1 MNSLISQEPVSS
13 VSGIGPR
20 AVSALK
26 RLNIGTV
33 WDLLMHFPTGYQ
45 DRSHITP
52 ISALNKDGEY
62 AVVRGNIARTS
73 VNGTGNNAI
82 FNIFLADGTGTLRIS
97 IFHFKPFQLQQITQ
111 DEDLCV
117 YGKISFYNGQPQMAN
132 PEFLSAAA
140 VGNTF
145 TPLYGLTHG
154 IKMPV
159 MRKFIDA
166 ALKMANSDNLPELI
180 PAECLTEYSGRSLL
194 ESFQNIH
201 HPSTSESLARLSDF
215 SAPCCKRIIIE
226 ELTAHQLSLIR
237 LREMNSQNNGFA
249 LKPVPELLKRF
260 IAALPFLPT
269 NAQKRV
275 TEEIIQDLMSD
286 IPMNRLVQGDV
297 GSGKTLVAAMAALT
311 AVGNSCQAAIM
322 APTEILAEQHA
333 EKIAKLFAPLNIKTA
348 TLLGKYKAA
357 RRKEEIRLIES
368 GEAGI
373 IIGTHAIF
381 QESVHYANL
390 KLIIIDEQHRF
401 GVDQR
406 LRLRSKAEKDGKT
419 PHMLA
424 MTATPIPRTLAQT
437 MYADM
442 KVSVIDELPPG
453 RTPIKTFMLSID
465 NKHKLIPKIMENC
478 RKHLQVYW
486 VCCLVNESD
495 TLEECQDTENA
506 RDYLQENLPGLSI
519 DIVHGQMKPSEKE
532 EAMIR
537 FKNGETDIL
546 VATSVIEVG
555 VDVPNAFLIVIENA
569 ERYGLAQLHQL
580 RGRVGRGKIESY
592 CCLLCSGN
600 ISPAGIERMEVLKE
614 STDGFYIAEKDL
626 EIRGPGDLM
635 GTRQTGEMI
644 FRAANLFRDEPL
656 LEQGAEIASAIHSK
670 YPELESSLL
679 KRWYP
684 DGEKAGKA

>member
-1 MNSLISQEPVSS
+1 
-13 VSGIGPR
+13 
-20 AVSALK
+20 
-26 RLNIGTV
+26 
-33 WDLLMHFPTGYQ
+33 MHFPTGYQ

-52 ISALNKDGEY
+52 VSALNKDGEY
-62 AVVRGNIARTS
+62 AVVQGKIARTS
-73 VNGTGNNAI
+73 VSGTGKNSI
-82 FNIFLADGTGTLRIS
+82 FNIFLADTTGTLRIS
-97 IFHFKPFQLQQITQ
+97 IFHFKPFQIQQISQ
-111 DEDLCV
+111 EEGICV

-140 VGNTF
+140 AGNTF

-166 ALKMANSDNLPELI
+166 ALKMANSENLPELI
-180 PAECLTEYSGRSLL
+180 PAEYLTEYSGRSLV
-194 ESFQNIH
+194 ESFHNIH

-215 SAPCCKRIIIE
+215 SAACCKRIIIE

-249 LKPVPELLKRF
+249 LKPVPELLKNF
-260 IAALPFLPT
+260 IAALPFQPT

-275 TEEIIQDLMSD
+275 TEEIIQDLMRD

-311 AVGNSCQAAIM
+311 AVGNGCQAAIM

-333 EKIAKLFAPLNIKTA
+333 EKITKLFAPLNIKTA
-348 TLLGKYKAA
+348 TLLGKYKAL
-357 RRKEEIRLIES
+357 RRKAELKLIET

-465 NKHKLIPKIMENC
+465 NKYKLIPRILENC

-506 RDYLQENLPGLSI
+506 RNYLQENLPELTI
-519 DIVHGQMKPSEKE
+519 DVVHGQMKPAEKE
-532 EAMIR
+532 EAMVR

-600 ISPAGIERMEVLKE
+600 ISPAGLERMEVLKE
-614 STDGFYIAEKDL
+614 SSDGFYIAEKDL

-644 FRAANLFRDEPL
+644 FRAANLFRDQPL
-656 LEQGAEIASAIHSK
+656 LEQAAEIASAIHSK
-670 YPELESSLL
+670 HQELEGSLL

>member
-1 MNSLISQEPVSS
+1 
-13 VSGIGPR
+13 
-20 AVSALK
+20 
-26 RLNIGTV
+26 
-33 WDLLMHFPTGYQ
+33 MHFPTGYQ

-52 ISALNKDGEY
+52 VSALNKDGEY
-62 AVVRGNIARTS
+62 AVVQGKIARTS
-73 VNGTGNNAI
+73 VSGTGKNSI
-82 FNIFLADGTGTLRIS
+82 FNIFLADTTGTLRIS
-97 IFHFKPFQLQQITQ
+97 IFHFKPFQIQQISQ
-111 DEDLCV
+111 EEGICV

-166 ALKMANSDNLPELI
+166 ALKMANSENLPELI
-180 PAECLTEYSGRSLL
+180 PAEYLTEYSGRSLV
-194 ESFQNIH
+194 ESFHNIH

-215 SAPCCKRIIIE
+215 SAACCKRIIIE

-249 LKPVPELLKRF
+249 LKPVPELLKNF
-260 IAALPFLPT
+260 IAALPFQPT

-275 TEEIIQDLMSD
+275 TEEIIQDLMRD

-311 AVGNSCQAAIM
+311 AVGNGCQAAIM

-333 EKIAKLFAPLNIKTA
+333 EKITKLFAPLNIKTA
-348 TLLGKYKAA
+348 TLLGKYKAL
-357 RRKEEIRLIES
+357 RRKAELKLIET

-381 QESVHYANL
+381 QESVRYANL

-465 NKHKLIPKIMENC
+465 NKYKLIPRILENC

-506 RDYLQENLPGLSI
+506 RNYLQENLPELTI
-519 DIVHGQMKPSEKE
+519 DVVHGQMKPAEKE
-532 EAMIR
+532 EAMVR

-600 ISPAGIERMEVLKE
+600 ISPAGLERMEVLKE
-614 STDGFYIAEKDL
+614 SSDGFYIAEKDL

-644 FRAANLFRDEPL
+644 FRAANLFRDQPL
-656 LEQGAEIASAIHSK
+656 LEQAAEIASAIHSK
-670 YPELESSLL
+670 HQELEGSLL